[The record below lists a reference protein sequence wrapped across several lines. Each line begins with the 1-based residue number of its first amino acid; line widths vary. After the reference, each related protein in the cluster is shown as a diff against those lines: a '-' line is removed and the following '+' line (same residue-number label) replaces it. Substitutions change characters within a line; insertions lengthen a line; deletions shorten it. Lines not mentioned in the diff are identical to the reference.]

1 MAFVGTDADMRA
13 IVEGILGT
21 LIPTSIVGLTIAIF
35 RGVQS
40 LRDNTFEIKR
50 LFAKLEILTSVDSKL
65 DARLTDLESWRR
77 LVDQTLMKKIVDGIS
92 K

>member
-1 MAFVGTDADMRA
+1 MAFVGTDADMRP

-21 LIPTSIVGLTIAIF
+21 LIPTSIIGLTIAIF

-40 LRDNTFEIKR
+40 LRDNTIEIKR
-50 LFAKLEILTSVDSKL
+50 LFAKLEVLTSVDSKL
-65 DARLTDLESWRR
+65 DSRLTDLEGWRR

>member
-1 MAFVGTDADMRA
+1 MRA

-21 LIPTSIVGLTIAIF
+21 LIPTSIIGLTIAIF

-65 DARLTDLESWRR
+65 DSRLTDLEGWRR